1 LHVRPGDAIVE
12 TVMSDELSL
21 ALDGVRIDRVLA
33 ATVEVAE
40 AVAADR
46 RFPDRVSDTLGVCL
60 KLGAEHDVRADGRSF
75 TYPRDAVCVR
85 TPGCV
90 WATRSTGAVGFLS
103 LDIEPAALPEAGV
116 SGGMRFVRPNELP
129 DLRRIV
135 EILRGNAEA
144 LEKEASVAELVAILI
159 ERGFVASADLGAPA
173 PPSAVKRARDFVLA
187 SVAAAPTLDELS
199 KAVGANRFV
208 LLRQFRRA
216 FGVPP
221 HAFLLR
227 TRVERSRSL
236 LARGVDV
243 AEVAQVLGFADQSH
257 FTRAFKSIVGL
268 TPGAYRRTTRT
279 SVARP

>member
-1 LHVRPGDAIVE
+1 
-12 TVMSDELSL
+12 MSNAPSL

-33 ATVEVAE
+33 ATVEVTE
-40 AVAADR
+40 AVPADR
-46 RFPDRVSDTLGVCL
+46 CFPDRVSDTLGVCL
-60 KLGAEHDVRADGRSF
+60 KLGAEHEVRADGRSI
-75 TYPRDAVCVR
+75 TYPGDSVCLR

-135 EILRGNAEA
+135 NILRGNAET
-144 LEKEASVAELVAILI
+144 LEKQASVAELVAVLL
-159 ERGFVASADLGAPA
+159 ERGLVASVDLGAPA
-173 PPSAVKRARDFVLA
+173 PPNAVRRARDFLLA
-187 SVAAAPTLDELS
+187 SVAAAPTLAELS
-199 KAVGANRFV
+199 EAVGSNRFV

-221 HAFLLR
+221 HAFVVR
-227 TRVERSRSL
+227 ARVEQSRSL
-236 LARGVDV
+236 LARGADV
-243 AEVAQVLGFADQSH
+243 ADVAQVLGFADQSH

-268 TPGAYRRTTRT
+268 TPGAYRRTT
-279 SVARP
+279 

>member
-1 LHVRPGDAIVE
+1 LRARPGAVIVE
-12 TVMSDELSL
+12 PVMSDARSL

-40 AVAADR
+40 AVPADR
-46 RFPDRVSDTLGVCL
+46 CFPDRVSDTLGVCL
-60 KLGAEHDVRADGRSF
+60 KLGADHEVRADGRSLN
-75 TYPRDAVCVR
+75 YPGDSVCVR

-90 WATRSTGAVGFLS
+90 WATRSTGTVGFLS
-103 LDIEPAALPEAGV
+103 LDIEPAALPAAGV

-129 DLRRIV
+129 DLRAIV
-135 EILRGNAEA
+135 TALRGNAEA
-144 LEKEASVAELVAILI
+144 LEKEASVAELVAILL
-159 ERGFVASADLGAPA
+159 ERGLVASADLGAPA
-173 PPSAVKRARDFVLA
+173 PPNAVKRARDFLLA

-199 KAVGANRFV
+199 EAVGSNRFV

-221 HAFLLR
+221 HAFVVR
-227 TRVERSRSL
+227 ARVERSRSL
-236 LARGVDV
+236 LARGADV

-268 TPGAYRRTTRT
+268 TPGAYRRTTRL

>member
-1 LHVRPGDAIVE
+1 
-12 TVMSDELSL
+12 
-21 ALDGVRIDRVLA
+21 
-33 ATVEVAE
+33 
-40 AVAADR
+40 
-46 RFPDRVSDTLGVCL
+46 
-60 KLGAEHDVRADGRSF
+60 
-75 TYPRDAVCVR
+75 
-85 TPGCV
+85 
-90 WATRSTGAVGFLS
+90 
-103 LDIEPAALPEAGV
+103 
-116 SGGMRFVRPNELP
+116 VRPNELP

-173 PPSAVKRARDFVLA
+173 PPSAVKRARDFLLA

>member
-1 LHVRPGDAIVE
+1 MPDAP
-12 TVMSDELSL
+12 SL

-33 ATVEVAE
+33 ATVEVTE
-40 AVAADR
+40 AVPADR
-46 RFPDRVSDTLGVCL
+46 CFPDRVSDTLGVCL
-60 KLGAEHDVRADGRSF
+60 KLGADHEVRADGRSI
-75 TYPRDAVCVR
+75 TYPGDSVCVR

-116 SGGMRFVRPNELP
+116 SGGMRFVRPNDLP

-135 EILRGNAEA
+135 KILRGNAET
-144 LEKEASVAELVAILI
+144 LEKQASVAELVAILLD
-159 ERGFVASADLGAPA
+159 RGLVASVDLGAPA
-173 PPSAVKRARDFVLA
+173 PPNAVQRARGFLLA
-187 SVAAAPTLDELS
+187 SFAAAPTLEELS
-199 KAVGANRFV
+199 EAVGSNRFV

-221 HAFLLR
+221 HAFVVR
-227 TRVERSRSL
+227 ARVERSRSL
-236 LARGVDV
+236 LARGADV
-243 AEVAQVLGFADQSH
+243 ADVAQVLGFADQSH

-279 SVARP
+279 SVASP